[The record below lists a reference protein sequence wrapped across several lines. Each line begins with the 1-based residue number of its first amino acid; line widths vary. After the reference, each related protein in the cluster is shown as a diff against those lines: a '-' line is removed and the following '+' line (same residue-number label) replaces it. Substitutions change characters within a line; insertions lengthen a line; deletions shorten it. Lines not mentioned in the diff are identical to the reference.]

1 MHSLHLESTNL
12 VPGPLQRSQA
22 SISDSFWGSADINR
36 CRTCLK
42 ALNILKHEFLA
53 NQILLR
59 KSSGV
64 QQQEVHRKGRCNA
77 VNSQDP
83 KFRIVQYAPV
93 TPPSTLPK
101 AQAHLRLQL
110 HPCVADRQKRQM
122 HNLCGSQMDLQS
134 VWSYLVHS
142 VHFDPEKKM
151 SRKIAFSQCSSN
163 GTSTYHCPT
172 AAANALWA
180 ELAELASDQVIEG
193 PSAPNFASMIRLE
206 ILLISSSLEAQ
217 VQLEMFWQTR
227 YSEIPELDLKCLVD
241 FVNFN

>member
-1 MHSLHLESTNL
+1 MKFLRIKYCWEKHQ
-12 VPGPLQRSQA
+12 V
-22 SISDSFWGSADINR
+22 SI
-36 CRTCLK
+36 
-42 ALNILKHEFLA
+42 
-53 NQILLR
+53 
-59 KSSGV
+59 GV

-110 HPCVADRQKRQM
+110 HPCVADRLPDQISEFLLWRIVTAGFVLVQKRQM

-142 VHFDPEKKM
+142 LHFDPEKKM
-151 SRKIAFSQCSSN
+151 SRKIAFSQCRSN

-193 PSAPNFASMIRLE
+193 PSAPNFANLNDSTGDSSHQLFLGGTSAVGDVLTNE
-206 ILLISSSLEAQ
+206 I
-217 VQLEMFWQTR
+217 
-227 YSEIPELDLKCLVD
+227 
-241 FVNFN
+241 